1 MKKITSCF
9 ILLISLLITAIL
21 SAATIATLR
30 GVVTDASTGAP
41 LQNANIVLEGTGL
54 GGAADAGGQYI
65 ISDITPGTYTLKA
78 TRIGYEPVVL
88 KDIRLGAGDSKTL
101 NIKLTPGVINMRDVS
116 VEADKFQTRC
126 QDINRAGSQSLQP
139 RNINKIAGSLDDI
152 TRAVQLFGSAVPAG
166 DYTSFYAVRGGSP
179 DQNIVMLD
187 GLVVPNPYR
196 LRMIIGGGVSIFNQY
211 TTRDVELYTGNF
223 PAEYGNF
230 LSSVM
235 GVKSR
240 DGRTDRIGYGG
251 SANFLNANA
260 YVEGPWPGGKGSW
273 IFSARRSYFDLL
285 ANRFDKDQTSYPHT
299 FDVDTK
305 LTYFLSKNLKLTFKT
320 LFSREG
326 TELGS
331 LDKED
336 IGLKEN
342 SDINLYTLSLDYFPT
357 EKILEKIDIAYY
369 DEQFDYKIFY
379 GDDPS
384 ESNIYVYGDFKSKIY
399 TTTIKEDFSYR
410 ITPDHSIN
418 RGMQFLLDR
427 SSMDLATDVRNITF
441 ARRDVPPVVYFNK
454 TSGHF
459 NTYIDYSG
467 RPVAFLQ
474 AKIGARYDYSFLIN
488 RGDISPRASLLWN
501 VTENLSL
508 NGFWGVCHQYP
519 NVFSVFNR
527 DWPLNIAANLDGI
540 QSEKA
545 THTVLGITK
554 LWGKNYLTRIE
565 AYYKDIDRLLLPRDY
580 VYYIPENS
588 GSGYAKGLEL
598 QIEKGENAG
607 SRWNAMLSYAWSISR
622 YRERNAAWVPFNF
635 DRRHGIT
642 AFGKV
647 KLLKN
652 LTASG
657 TWRYA
662 SGLPYNTIIA
672 YINAGFDGSKFIKTT
687 DNVRRYPYYQRF
699 DIRLNYEVQ
708 TGRGLLNVYLDMTN
722 ILNRKN
728 IYDQAWYKVTDDIE
742 SAEEQPFLYG
752 EQDILI
758 QRNIYM
764 LPFVPSL
771 GVSYNF

>member
-1 MKKITSCF
+1 MKKIISCF
-9 ILLISLLITAIL
+9 ILLISLLITAKL
-21 SAATIATLR
+21 FADNTATLK
-30 GVVTDASTGAP
+30 GTVTDASTGAP

-54 GGAADAGGQYI
+54 GGAADAEGRFI
-65 ISDITPGTYTLKA
+65 ITDIEPGTYIMKV
-78 TRIGYEPVVL
+78 TRIGYEPVLL
-88 KDIRLGAGDSKTL
+88 KDIRLGAGDSKIL
-101 NIKLTPGVINMRDVS
+101 DIKLTAGVINMRDVS
-116 VEADKFQTRC
+116 VEADKFQTRY
-126 QDINRAGSQSLQP
+126 QDINRAGSQSLKP
-139 RNINKIAGSLDDI
+139 RDISKIAGSLDDI

-179 DQNIVMLD
+179 DQNIVLLD

-196 LRMIIGGGVSIFNQY
+196 LRMIMGGGVSIFNQY

-223 PAEYGNF
+223 PVEYGNF

-240 DGRTDRIGYGG
+240 DGRTDRVGYGG

-260 YVEGPWPGGKGSW
+260 YVEGPWPGGNGSW

-285 ANRFDKDQTSYPHT
+285 ANRFDKDQTGYPHT
-299 FDVDTK
+299 FDIDSK
-305 LTYFLSKNLKLTFKT
+305 LTYRLSKNLKLSFKT
-320 LFSREG
+320 LISREG
-326 TELGS
+326 TELGA

-342 SDINLYTLSLDYFPT
+342 SDINLYSLSLDYFPS
-357 EKILEKIDIAYY
+357 EKSFEKIDIAYY

-379 GDDPS
+379 GDNPS
-384 ESNIYVYGDFKSKIY
+384 EPDLLVYGDFKSKIY
-399 TTTIKEDFSYR
+399 TTTIKEDFSYKMS
-410 ITPDHSIN
+410 PDHSIN

-441 ARRDVPPVVYFNK
+441 ARRDVPPLVYFSK

-459 NTYIDYSG
+459 NTYLDYTGKPLS
-467 RPVAFLQ
+467 FLQ
-474 AKIGARYDYSFLIN
+474 VKLGVRYDYSFLIDE
-488 RGDISPRASLLWN
+488 GDASPRTSLLWN
-501 VTENLSL
+501 ITESLSM

-519 NVFSVFNR
+519 NVFSVFDR
-527 DWPLNIAANLDGI
+527 DYPLNIAANLDGI

-545 THTVLGITK
+545 THTVLGLTK

-565 AYYKDIDRLLLPRDY
+565 AYYKDIDRLLLPRDFA
-580 VYYIPENS
+580 YYIPENS
-588 GSGYAKGLEL
+588 GAGYAKGVEI
-598 QIEKGENAG
+598 QIEKGENAN
-607 SRWNAMLSYAWSISR
+607 SRWNAMLSYAYSISE
-622 YRERNAAWVPFNF
+622 YRHLNSEWIPFNF

-647 KLLKN
+647 KLFKN
-652 LTASG
+652 FTASG

-672 YINAGFDGSKFIKTT
+672 YINAGFDGSRFLKTT
-687 DNVRRYPYYQRF
+687 DNARRYPYYQRF

-708 TGRGLLNVYLDMTN
+708 TRRGLLNFYLDLTN

-728 IYDQAWYKVTDDIE
+728 IYDQAWYKVTDDLE
-742 SAEEQPFLYG
+742 FTEEQPFLRG

-771 GVSYNF
+771 GLSYHF